1 MTLHYDV
8 ERTCVR
14 VVLLD
19 ADERLLLFHTVE
31 PGEPGIEPWWELP
44 GGGLEPGE
52 TFAMAAVREV
62 HEETGLVVPIDAVGP
77 PTWRRSATWASRGL
91 RRLQH
96 ERVVCVR
103 INESAP
109 PISGDL
115 RTVEETEVYIGARW
129 WCVDEVLM
137 STERFYPGR
146 LPQLLEAFLSGAVV
160 DEPFERWN

>member
-1 MTLHYDV
+1 
-8 ERTCVR
+8 
-14 VVLLD
+14 
-19 ADERLLLFHTVE
+19 
-31 PGEPGIEPWWELP
+31 
-44 GGGLEPGE
+44 
-52 TFAMAAVREV
+52 MAAVREV

-109 PISGDL
+109 PIGGDL